1 MKRKKKRA
9 PAVLAHR
16 TGAKKKYI
24 YGYDSTVFRKMQAI
38 KMRRREMIAEMAALP
53 AVLAVFTVL
62 FWLMW
67 TLKGVG

>member
-9 PAVLAHR
+9 PGVQAHL
-16 TGAKKKYI
+16 TGAKKKHI
-24 YGYDSTVFRKMQAI
+24 CRYDSTVFRKMQAI

-53 AVLAVFTVL
+53 AMLAVFTVL

>member
-16 TGAKKKYI
+16 TGAKKKHI
-24 YGYDSTVFRKMQAI
+24 CGYDSTVFRKIQAI

-53 AVLAVFTVL
+53 AMLAVFTVL
-62 FWLMW
+62 FWRMW

>member
-1 MKRKKKRA
+1 MLAKKKRA

-16 TGAKKKYI
+16 TGAKKKHI
-24 YGYDSTVFRKMQAI
+24 CGYDSTVFRKIQAI

-53 AVLAVFTVL
+53 AMLAVFTVL

>member
-1 MKRKKKRA
+1 MNSKKKRA

-16 TGAKKKYI
+16 KKKKKKHI
-24 YGYDSTVFRKMQAI
+24 CRYDSTVFRKMQAI

>member
-1 MKRKKKRA
+1 MNCKKKRA

-16 TGAKKKYI
+16 TGAKKKHI
-24 YGYDSTVFRKMQAI
+24 CRYDSTVFRKMQAI

-53 AVLAVFTVL
+53 AMLAVFTVL

>member
-16 TGAKKKYI
+16 TGAKRKYI
-24 YGYDSTVFRKMQAI
+24 CRYDSTVFRKTQAL

-53 AVLAVFTVL
+53 AMLAVFPVR